1 MSNMRQTE
9 ATRNTIQMAN
19 RMRDKKTVDLHQDL
33 AARDATIQQQAQE
46 IGRLKALLK
55 QAGMKCFIR
64 NGTPEEVAAH
74 METVAASHLR
84 HEQRQAQRIAELEA
98 ALHGTLRLIRTC
110 QERLCS
116 YLVPDSDGDVTRCLD
131 DLLGMLDGPE
141 QREVEKD
148 ARKVLAP
155 KQEDTH
161 A

>member
-1 MSNMRQTE
+1 MRQTE

-84 HEQRQAQRIAELEA
+84 HEQQQAQRIAELETW
-98 ALHGTLRLIRTC
+98 L
-110 QERLCS
+110 
-116 YLVPDSDGDVTRCLD
+116 YN
-131 DLLGMLDGPE
+131 
-141 QREVEKD
+141 
-148 ARKVLAP
+148 VLAP
-155 KQEDTH
+155 NQEDAH